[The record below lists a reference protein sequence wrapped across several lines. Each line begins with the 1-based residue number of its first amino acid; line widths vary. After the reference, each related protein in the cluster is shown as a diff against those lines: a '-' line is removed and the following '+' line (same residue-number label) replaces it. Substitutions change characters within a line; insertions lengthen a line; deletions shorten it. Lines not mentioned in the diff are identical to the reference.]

1 MQAIV
6 LSAGQGKRLLP
17 YTARQPK
24 CLLWVDGERSMLEVQ
39 LRALARCG
47 IKRATVLVGF
57 GASAVDH
64 LVATTPIP
72 GLVVE
77 TLYNPFYAL
86 SDNLATCWVARHKMD
101 RDFVLLNG
109 DTIFEDR
116 VLHRLLERP
125 SSPITVAIDHKASY
139 DEDDMKVSVNDEGRL
154 LAVGKTLKPEV
165 VNGESIGMLC
175 FRGSGPRYFR
185 SVIERTMREPDA
197 LKLWYLSVVNEIAQ
211 DTTVDTASVRSLWW
225 REIDELT
232 DLEEARRSFPSRPD
246 RPARRLSAVG
256 SS

>member
-1 MQAIV
+1 MKAIV

-24 CLLWVDGERSMLEVQ
+24 CLLCVNGERSVLEVQ

-47 IKRATVLVGF
+47 IEYATVLVGF
-57 GASAVDH
+57 GASTVDH
-64 LVATTPIP
+64 FVATTPIP

-116 VLHRLLERP
+116 VLRRLLEATP
-125 SSPITVAIDHKASY
+125 SPITVAIDHKASY
-139 DEDDMKVSVNDEGRL
+139 DDDDMKVSVDEGGRL
-154 LAVGKTLKPEV
+154 LAIGKTLKPEI

-175 FRGSGPRYFR
+175 FRGSGPRYFC
-185 SVIERTMREPDA
+185 SVIERAMREPEA

-232 DLEEARRSFPSRPD
+232 DLEEARRSFPSRLD
-246 RPARRLSAVG
+246 RPATRLSAVG